1 MPPANSAAIRGPLRP
16 GPADSDGGQ
25 TRAYDIQEV
34 HPYVRP
40 GDRCYDAIQNCIRV
54 ALALIRSTQGF
65 EALFDLGEDT
75 LESLEP
81 EDRRSCH
88 QPNQMRVWAR
98 SFIDQLSNDMQPS
111 KSFVAIVLTDSLEVD
126 AEFRPQDWSRT
137 GKKWAPDEA
146 GYMALN
152 TFVRRH
158 CLFTSS

>member
-1 MPPANSAAIRGPLRP
+1 MALANSAAIRGTLQP

-25 TRAYDIQEV
+25 TRAYVIRDV
-34 HPYVRP
+34 HPYIRP
-40 GDRCYDAIQNCIRV
+40 GDHRYDAIQNCISV

-65 EALFDLGEDT
+65 GVLFDIGERT
-75 LESLEP
+75 FESRKP

-98 SFIDQLSNDMQPS
+98 SFIDQLSNDMQ
-111 KSFVAIVLTDSLEVD
+111 FVAIVLTDSLEVD

-137 GKKWAPDEA
+137 GKEWAPADA

-158 CLFTSS
+158 CPFTSS